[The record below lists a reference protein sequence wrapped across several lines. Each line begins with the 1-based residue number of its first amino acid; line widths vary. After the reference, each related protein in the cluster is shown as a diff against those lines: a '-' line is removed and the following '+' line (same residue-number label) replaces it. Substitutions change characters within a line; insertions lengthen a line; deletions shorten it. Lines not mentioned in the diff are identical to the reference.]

1 MSVFLFGISSFCGW
15 SPRLSYTGIEVQQ
28 PNAFFLTTLINMP
41 NQNKSI
47 HPSTVSAFPFKNCHL
62 SMGHIRFLSIQMQS
76 FVPQGKHPFTHPIP
90 VLFPFSLIL
99 ISSPCLLFPSLCP
112 CGKINLL
119 CAENLA
125 LVFYVI
131 QVLSTGNDYVI
142 LHSLF
147 LPLLMYFVLF
157 YPACLDFKWML
168 STECWWSSK
177 FLL

>member
-1 MSVFLFGISSFCGW
+1 MSVFLFGISSFWGW

-47 HPSTVSAFPFKNCHL
+47 HPSMFLLFLLKTAVCLWATSDFSPFRCNPLSLRANIPSPTLSLFFFP
-62 SMGHIRFLSIQMQS
+62 SPSS
-76 FVPQGKHPFTHPIP
+76 
-90 VLFPFSLIL
+90 
-99 ISSPCLLFPSLCP
+99 SSPLLVFLFPSLCP

-119 CAENLA
+119 SAENLA

-147 LPLLMYFVLF
+147 YLCWCTLF
-157 YPACLDFKWML
+157 YF
-168 STECWWSSK
+168 T
-177 FLL
+177 LLV